1 MFEKLLKKP
10 ATQDSPDTDNADQ
23 APPTA
28 EDEALKQQVIEVL
41 RTIYDPEIPVN
52 IYDLGLIYEIHA
64 TEYGSVY
71 IIMTLTTPGCP
82 VAQSFPGTV
91 QAHVMT
97 VPGVKEAQVEI
108 VWDPPWSQEQMSDAA
123 KLQLGLY

>member
-1 MFEKLLKKP
+1 MFEKWWGQSEEPKVTD
-10 ATQDSPDTDNADQ
+10 ADVAAETQHP
-23 APPTA
+23 A
-28 EDEALKQQVIEVL
+28 EDEALKQRVIEVL

-64 TEYGSVY
+64 TEYGRVY
-71 IIMTLTTPGCP
+71 VKMTLTTAGCP
-82 VAQSFPGTV
+82 VAQSFPGVV

-97 VPGVKEAQVEI
+97 VPGVMEADVEI
-108 VWDPPWSQEQMSDAA
+108 VWDPPWSRERMSEAA

>member
-10 ATQDSPDTDNADQ
+10 AMPNSLDTDAADQ
-23 APPTA
+23 VPPTA
-28 EDEALKQQVIEVL
+28 EDETLKHEVIEVL

-52 IYDLGLIYEIHA
+52 IYDLGLIYEVHA
-64 TEYGSVY
+64 TEHGSVY

-91 QAHVMT
+91 QAVVMT
-97 VPGVKEAQVEI
+97 VPGVIEAHVDI
-108 VWDPPWSQEQMSDAA
+108 VWDPPWSQDKMSDAA

>member
-23 APPTA
+23 APQTA